1 MQAQN
6 IIFPAQILRGPG
18 VISQLGAIC
27 SRLGKRALVIGGHQ
41 ALAAVGDNIR
51 HCLEGTSVTLVGS
64 EWYGGECSE
73 GHILR
78 LAKQVVALSAD
89 IIISVGGGKS
99 LDTGK
104 AVGVACQIPVVTL
117 PTIAATCAAVT
128 PLSIRYFD
136 DGHFR
141 DLYPLPQA
149 PAAVIIDSQLLAQAP
164 LRWLAAGLGDTL
176 AKWYEFRAISSQHSD
191 LSGVARSSSANSRIC
206 YDLIAAY
213 GAPACDAVRAGKANS
228 ELDQVLD
235 AIFMFA
241 GLTSL
246 MSSGAH
252 AAASHAIYEG
262 FTVCDK
268 TREFGH
274 GLLVGL
280 GNLCLLALEDRS
292 DEELREAVLLSHA
305 CAVPLRLREIAELN
319 DQELASII
327 QASLHA
333 PDMQNMPHAVTA
345 DALYAAFARVES
357 MADALALY

>member
-18 VISQLGAIC
+18 VLSQLGEIC
-27 SRLGKRALVIGGHQ
+27 SLLGKRAMVIGGHQ
-41 ALAAVGDNIR
+41 SLQAVGEKIS
-51 HCLEGTSVTLVGS
+51 HSLEGASVDVVAM
-64 EWYGGECSE
+64 EWFGGETSE
-73 GHILR
+73 GNILR
-78 LAKQVVALSAD
+78 LAQQVVALSAD
-89 IIISVGGGKS
+89 VIISVGGGKS

-104 AVGVACQIPVVTL
+104 AVGVATNVPVITV

-128 PLSIRYFD
+128 PLTIRYFD

-149 PAAVIIDSQLLAQAP
+149 PAAVIIDSELLAQAP

-176 AKWYEFRAISSQHSD
+176 AKWYEFRAISSHHAE
-191 LSGVARSSSANSRIC
+191 LTGVARSSSANSRIC
-206 YDLIAAY
+206 FDLIASY
-213 GAPACDAVRAGKANS
+213 GAAACDAVRAGKANA

-280 GNLCLLALEDRS
+280 GNLCLLALEKRS
-292 DEELREAVLLSHA
+292 DEELREAVILSHA
-305 CAVPLRLREIAELN
+305 CAVPLRLSEIAELTAA
-319 DQELASII
+319 ELEEII

-333 PDMQNMPHAVTA
+333 PDMHNMPYPVTA
-345 DALYAAFARVES
+345 ESLYAAFARVES
-357 MADALALY
+357 VANELALV